1 MNDPSLHQ
9 FVVIERFAARM
20 ARWRASR
27 SWTFRCSRDL
37 AMAAGL
43 ATLTVLEDEQLC
55 ARAAT
60 LGDALLEGLRRRLGG
75 LELVKEVRGKG
86 MMLAIEFGPPQSP
99 KPKSLK
105 LRAAYALVEEAS
117 QGLFC
122 QLILVPLFARHRILA
137 QVAGHGMPVIKL
149 LPPLVVSEA
158 DVGWIETGL
167 DDVVGA
173 SHSLGAVWDLGR
185 KLASHVVKARTA
197 A

>member
-1 MNDPSLHQ
+1 M
-9 FVVIERFAARM
+9 
-20 ARWRASR
+20 
-27 SWTFRCSRDL
+27 
-37 AMAAGL
+37 
-43 ATLTVLEDEQLC
+43 
-55 ARAAT
+55 
-60 LGDALLEGLRRRLGG
+60 
-75 LELVKEVRGKG
+75 KEVRGKG

-117 QGLFC
+117 PGLFC

-149 LPPLVVSEA
+149 LPSLVVSEA
-158 DVGWIETGL
+158 DVAWIETGL